1 MALTAPAPILRL
13 LPHRPARRA
22 VPQHA
27 TTSLAP
33 AAPATA
39 TTPVAPAAP
48 ATTTPATTT
57 VVPPRPRR
65 TPVLPGTAHEAAT
78 AAAAAWPAAARG
90 LLVDLA
96 VAALAAGA
104 LAERSDAS
112 LLPGASAAP
121 ASPVSGSSARRARAL
136 AEHLADTCAGLR
148 TDLTVQQLVVLPVLR
163 TAPLGLR
170 TAVVRASCEAVVR
183 ELEAV
188 EHGASLLTEGT
199 ATCADLRELAAALR
213 RTRTAVALHRRL
225 WTDQALPL
233 AREVLRD
240 RADLSG
246 S

>member
-13 LPHRPARRA
+13 LPHRPARPAVLPRA
-22 VPQHA
+22 AASP
-27 TTSLAP
+27 AP
-33 AAPATA
+33 APAPEPAATA
-39 TTPVAPAAP
+39 EAAAAVVA
-48 ATTTPATTT
+48 
-57 VVPPRPRR
+57 PRPRR
-65 TPVLPGTAHEAAT
+65 TPVPPGTAHEAAT

-96 VAALAAGA
+96 VAALAAAA

-112 LLPGASAAP
+112 LLPGAGAAHASAA
-121 ASPVSGSSARRARAL
+121 SGSSARRARAL
-136 AEHLADTCAGLR
+136 AEHLADTCAWLR

-188 EHGASLLTEGT
+188 EHGASLLTEGV

-213 RTRTAVALHRRL
+213 RTRAAVALHRRL

-240 RADLSG
+240 RATLVG
-246 S
+246 R